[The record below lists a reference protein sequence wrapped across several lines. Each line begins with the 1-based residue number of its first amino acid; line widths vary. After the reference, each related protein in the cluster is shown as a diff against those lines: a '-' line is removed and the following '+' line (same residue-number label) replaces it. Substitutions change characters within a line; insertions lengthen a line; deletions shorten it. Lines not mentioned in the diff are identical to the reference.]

1 MDTQNLLHGDLQ
13 MGNLIL
19 NSQSTPD
26 CFWIDLGRAAH
37 GLPLFDLGHLFLF
50 CNVFSKTAKV
60 QEIAHMTEQQMSAFW
75 NAFALAYNGPDKLE
89 EFNTACKRFAALDV
103 ILLGHIQK
111 LNWHQRLFLGFL
123 AKRLFKA
130 SGI

>member
-1 MDTQNLLHGDLQ
+1 M
-13 MGNLIL
+13 
-19 NSQSTPD
+19 
-26 CFWIDLGRAAH
+26 
-37 GLPLFDLGHLFLF
+37 
-50 CNVFSKTAKV
+50 
-60 QEIAHMTEQQMSAFW
+60 
-75 NAFALAYNGPDKLE
+75 E

-130 SGI
+130 SGIYA